1 MTTLQIKNKL
11 IRSIKSV
18 QNPEM
23 LEDLYRL
30 LNIEVENIEKLKVP
44 AHVKKSI
51 AKGQKDIKEGKYLT
65 NKQAD
70 TEIDQWLKSK

>member
-11 IRSIKSV
+11 IRNIKSIE
-18 QNPEM
+18 NPKV

-30 LNIEVENIEKLKVP
+30 LNIEVEDIEKLRIP
-44 AHVKKSI
+44 AHIKKVVT
-51 AKGQKDIKEGKYLT
+51 KGQKDIKEGRFLT

-70 TEIDQWLKSK
+70 FEIDKWLKK

>member
-1 MTTLQIKNKL
+1 MTNLQMKNRL

-18 QNPEM
+18 DSADI

-44 AHVKKSI
+44 PHVKKSI
-51 AKGQKDIKEGKYLT
+51 LRGQKDIKNGKYLS

-70 TEIDQWLKSK
+70 GEIAQWLKK

>member
-18 QNPEM
+18 ENPEV

-30 LNIEVENIEKLKVP
+30 LNIEVEDIEKLKVP

-51 AKGQKDIKEGKYLT
+51 LKGQKDIKEGRYMS
-65 NKQAD
+65 NRQAD
-70 TEIDQWLKSK
+70 DEIDKWLKR

>member
-18 QNPEM
+18 ENPDV

-30 LNIEVENIEKLKVP
+30 LHIEMEDIEKLNVP
-44 AHVKKSI
+44 LHIKKSV
-51 AKGQKDIKEGKYLT
+51 AKGQKDIKEGRYLG

-70 TEIDQWLKSK
+70 AEIDKWLKK

>member
-11 IRSIKSV
+11 ISTIKSV
-18 QNPEM
+18 KDPDV

-30 LNIEVENIEKLKVP
+30 LNIETEDIEKLKIP
-44 AHVKKSI
+44 ARVKKAI
-51 AKGQKDIKEGKYLT
+51 AQGQKDIKEGRHYT

-70 TEIDQWLKSK
+70 DQIDRWLKK

>member
-11 IRSIKSV
+11 IRNIKSIE
-18 QNPEM
+18 NPKV

-30 LNIEVENIEKLKVP
+30 LNIEVEDIEKLRIP
-44 AHVKKSI
+44 AHIKKLVT
-51 AKGQKDIKEGKYLT
+51 KGRKDIKEGRFLT

-70 TEIDQWLKSK
+70 FEIDKWLKK

>member
-18 QNPEM
+18 ENPEV
-23 LEDLYRL
+23 LEDLYKL
-30 LNIEVENIEKLKVP
+30 LNIEVEDIEKLKVP
-44 AHVKKSI
+44 PHVKKSI
-51 AKGQKDIKEGKYLT
+51 LQGQKDIREGRYLT

-70 TEIDQWLKSK
+70 DEIDQWLKK